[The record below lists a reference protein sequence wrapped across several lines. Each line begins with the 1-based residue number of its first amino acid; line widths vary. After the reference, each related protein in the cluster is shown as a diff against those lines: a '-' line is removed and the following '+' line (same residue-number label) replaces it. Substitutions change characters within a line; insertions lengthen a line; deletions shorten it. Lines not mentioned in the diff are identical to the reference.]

1 MTRWRIYFQSK
12 AIKGVSKARK
22 CMEGEEEKNKRE
34 GREEEK
40 QKGIKEEESFLRGW
54 WIEVDREWAG
64 RKFNAFR
71 NNDSF

>member
-1 MTRWRIYFQSK
+1 
-12 AIKGVSKARK
+12 
-22 CMEGEEEKNKRE
+22 MEGEEEKNKRE

-40 QKGIKEEESFLRGW
+40 QKDIKEEESFLRGW

>member
-12 AIKGVSKARK
+12 AIKGVSKAKK
-22 CMEGEEEKNKRE
+22 CMEGEKEKNK
-34 GREEEK
+34 REEEK